1 MSGPAEPPVVP
12 VMTNG
17 TANANGVNGDDE
29 HRPQTPPTQ
38 QQNPVNSGLNGAMSL
53 TEYSANPS
61 TPAEVKRNR
70 IKAIVPEE
78 YLLPN
83 GFPDVRLS
91 LSLSV
96 PIQLPLSPS

>member
-1 MSGPAEPPVVP
+1 MSGPTDPPVVP

-17 TANANGVNGDDE
+17 TTNGVKDE
-29 HRPQTPPTQ
+29 ERPQTPK
-38 QQNPVNSGLNGAMSL
+38 NLVNGMSL

-78 YLLPN
+78 YLAPN
-83 GFPDVRLS
+83 GFPDVRFPSFLS
-91 LSLSV
+91 SL
-96 PIQLPLSPS
+96 L

>member
-1 MSGPAEPPVVP
+1 
-12 VMTNG
+12 MTNG
-17 TANANGVNGDDE
+17 TPNGTETANGTNGDE
-29 HRPQTPPTQ
+29 HRPQTPPTRG
-38 QQNPVNSGLNGAMSL
+38 PVNGAMSL

-83 GFPDVRLS
+83 GFPDVSDKITRL
-91 LSLSV
+91 LLC
-96 PIQLPLSPS
+96 PLR